1 MRRAIVYRPP
11 LEPIAR
17 APTRKL
23 REVWRALV
31 AASLVMLMLGAE
43 PLLRWTEELPVNPAT
58 DRLVLAAE
66 IWHGWMDQAGLAK
79 LHPRLKTEI
88 EALTKR

>member
-1 MRRAIVYRPP
+1 MRREIVYRPP
-11 LEPIAR
+11 LEPTAQ
-17 APTRKL
+17 APTRPL
-23 REVWRALV
+23 REVWRAMA
-31 AASLVMLMLGAE
+31 AASLVMLVLGAE
-43 PLLRWTEELPVNPAT
+43 PLLRWTEELPVNPVT

-79 LHPRLKTEI
+79 LHPWLKTEI

>member
-11 LEPIAR
+11 YEPTAH
-17 APTRKL
+17 APTRGL

-31 AASLVMLMLGAE
+31 AASLVMLVFGAE
-43 PLLRWTEELPVNPAT
+43 PLLRWTEELPVNPVT

-66 IWHGWMDQAGLAK
+66 TWHGWMERAGPAR
-79 LHPRLKTEI
+79 LHPWLKAEI
-88 EALTKR
+88 AALTKR

>member
-11 LEPIAR
+11 HEPTAH
-17 APTRKL
+17 APTRGL
-23 REVWRALV
+23 REVWRAF
-31 AASLVMLMLGAE
+31 AAAGLVMLVLGAQ
-43 PLLRWTEELPVNPAT
+43 PLRHWTEELPVNPVT

-66 IWHGWMDQAGLAK
+66 IWHGWMERAGPAR
-79 LHPRLKTEI
+79 LHPWLKTEV